1 MIVEVVALLGV
12 QNLEQ
17 RRRRIAAPVR
27 AELVD
32 LVEQEQRVRR
42 LRLLHALDDLA
53 RHRTDIGPPVAADLG
68 LVANAAQ
75 RHAHE
80 AAARRPAHRLAERGL
95 ADARRADEA
104 EDRTLHLVHPLL
116 HGEIFENTL
125 LDLLERSEEHTSEL
139 PSLMRISYAVF

>member
-1 MIVEVVALLGV
+1 MIVEGVVLLGV

-53 RHRTDIGPPVAADLG
+53 RHRTDIGPPVAA
-68 LVANAAQ
+68 
-75 RHAHE
+75 
-80 AAARRPAHRLAERGL
+80 
-95 ADARRADEA
+95 
-104 EDRTLHLVHPLL
+104 
-116 HGEIFENTL
+116 
-125 LDLLERSEEHTSEL
+125 RSEERRVGKECVSTCRSRWAPTHYKKNKTSTKIVVL
-139 PSLMRISYAVF
+139 ITINLSIHIK